1 VSARL
6 ALRLRLLLLALTPAC
21 GGAGVPSEEHR
32 VQAQTI
38 WKERC
43 SNCHGQFGRGDGPGA
58 KLLMVKPRDFSD
70 RHWKDQADDERIART
85 IVEGG
90 VAVGLDGNMAANPDL
105 RSKPE
110 VVRALVEIVR
120 GW

>member
-1 VSARL
+1 MKRWLCA
-6 ALRLRLLLLALTPAC
+6 ALVAAAC
-21 GGAGVPSEEHR
+21 GPAQLTEEHR
-32 VQAQTI
+32 AAAQTI

-58 KLLMVKPRDFSD
+58 KLLPVRPRDFSD
-70 RHWKDQADDERIART
+70 RHWKDQADDERIAMT

-90 VAVGLDGNMAANPDL
+90 AAVGLDGNMAANPDL
-105 RSKPE
+105 RKRPE

>member
-1 VSARL
+1 MKRITLFALVL
-6 ALRLRLLLLALTPAC
+6 AAC
-21 GGAGVPSEEHR
+21 GPDVVTAEHR
-32 VQAQTI
+32 AAAQTI

-43 SNCHGQFGRGDGPGA
+43 STCHGQFGRGDGPGA

-70 RHWKDQADDERIART
+70 RHWKDQADDARIAQT

-90 VAVGLDGNMAANPDL
+90 LAVGLDSNMAANPDL
-105 RSKPE
+105 RKKPE
-110 VVRALVEIVR
+110 VVQALVEIVR

>member
-1 VSARL
+1 MMRML
-6 ALRLRLLLLALTPAC
+6 ATFAMLVVAC
-21 GGAGVPSEEHR
+21 GGAAPLTAEDR
-32 VQAQTI
+32 AAAQQI

-43 SNCHGQFGRGDGPGA
+43 SNCHGTFGHGDGPGA
-58 KLLMVKPRDFSD
+58 KLLPKPPRDFSD
-70 RHWKDQADDERIART
+70 RSWQEQAVDDRIALT

-90 VAVGLDGNMAANPDL
+90 KAVGLDGNMAANPDL
-105 RSKPE
+105 RKRPE

>member
-1 VSARL
+1 MRRL
-6 ALRLRLLLLALTPAC
+6 IFVALVVAAC
-21 GGAGVPSEEHR
+21 GPGQVTEEHR
-32 VQAQTI
+32 AAAQTI

-58 KLLMVKPRDFSD
+58 KLLPVHPRDFSD
-70 RHWKDQADDERIART
+70 RHWKDQADDERIALT

-90 VAVGLDGNMAANPDL
+90 AAVGLDGNMAANPDL
-105 RSKPE
+105 RKRPE